1 VALQV
6 APHLHAKIARAVA
19 TQHTIEANLQRIYAC
34 IARAA
39 EKVDRDPKE
48 ITLVA
53 VTKNQPHEAIRLA
66 YEAGVRHFGENRVQE
81 REEKQPHLADLT
93 DATWHFIGHLQSNKA
108 ARALELFHRIDSVD
122 SSSLAQRLERFV
134 PQGTRYPVLLEVKID
149 PTATKFGVSPE
160 QFADVADA
168 IISTERVDL
177 RGLMGI
183 APVVDQPD
191 QTRPFF
197 RHLREMRDSLVR
209 RYQMPYPTMSM
220 GMSHDF
226 EIAIEEGSTE
236 VRLGT
241 ALFGA
246 RRYD

>member
-1 VALQV
+1 M
-6 APHLHAKIARAVA
+6 A
-19 TQHTIEANLQRIYAC
+19 TQHTVEANLQRIYAC

-39 EKVDRDPKE
+39 EKAGRDPTE

-66 YEAGVRHFGENRVQE
+66 HEAGVRHFGENRVQE
-81 REEKQPHLADLT
+81 WEEKQPHLADLQ

-108 ARALELFHRIDSVD
+108 ARALELFHRIDSAD
-122 SSSLAQRLERFV
+122 NAGLARKLDRLV
-134 PQGTRYPVLLEVKID
+134 PAGTRYPVLLEVKID
-149 PTATKFGVSPE
+149 PTDTKFGVSPE
-160 QFADVADA
+160 EFAGVADA
-168 IISTERVDL
+168 IISTERIEL

-183 APVVDQPD
+183 APVVDQSD

-209 RYQMPYPTMSM
+209 RYQMPYPTLSM

-226 EIAIEEGSTE
+226 EIAIEEGATE

>member
-1 VALQV
+1 M
-6 APHLHAKIARAVA
+6 A

-34 IARAA
+34 IARSAQ
-39 EKVDRDPKE
+39 KVGRDPKE

-53 VTKNQPHEAIRLA
+53 VAKNQPHQAVRLA
-66 YEAGVRHFGENRVQE
+66 YEAGIRHFGENRVQE
-81 REEKQPHLADLT
+81 WEEKRPFLEDLR
-93 DATWHFIGHLQSNKA
+93 DVTWHFIGHLQSNKA
-108 ARALELFHRIDSVD
+108 ARAREIFQRIDSVD
-122 SSSLAQRLERFV
+122 SAGLARRLDHLTKA
-134 PQGTRYPVLLEVKID
+134 GTRYPVLLEVKID

-160 QFADVADA
+160 EFPDVADA
-168 IISTERVDL
+168 ILGMERLEL

-183 APVVDQPD
+183 APVVEEPD

-197 RHLREMRDSLVR
+197 RHLRDMRDSLLR
-209 RYQMPYPTMSM
+209 RYQRPFPTLSM

-226 EIAIEEGSTE
+226 EIAIEEGATE
-236 VRLGT
+236 IRLGT